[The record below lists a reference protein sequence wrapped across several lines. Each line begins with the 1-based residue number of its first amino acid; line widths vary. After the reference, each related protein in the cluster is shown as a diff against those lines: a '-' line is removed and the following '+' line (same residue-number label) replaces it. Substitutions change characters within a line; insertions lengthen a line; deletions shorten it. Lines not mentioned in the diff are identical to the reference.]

1 MNSYVYFD
9 YCALIVEALIII
21 SLIIRKMTRGRVN
34 RWALVLIADIVI
46 STAADL
52 AGHILENMGPGY
64 TVWKY
69 VTNALTLLGTT
80 YTSVIFCGYL
90 FAMIGIWYRVNE
102 NRVLAAIYNVPIIII
117 TALVVV
123 INPFTRI
130 VYYIDDNGV
139 YQRGPVFYVLY
150 AIAYMYVVV
159 SYTQIIRYRKQFT
172 FRKMFSVF
180 MVFGM
185 MIFASIIQALNPDH
199 YVQMY
204 FTAASFL
211 LMVFGIQSPEE
222 RMHGTTGLFSMNA
235 FVNDINKYYALAAP
249 IGVTMSVMT
258 NYNTLIEMFGF
269 FSVQNIIVDT
279 AKRLEKW
286 AKENR
291 VDADLY
297 YLGGGRFAVICDER
311 YEDKHLKIA
320 QEINAVLASEV
331 EIGEMS
337 VKVMNNVCFIA
348 CPKDIENP
356 SFLLAFDERLES
368 EAYSGEL
375 RYAEKLFDKKRFELR
390 RDINRVID
398 RAFEEH
404 LFTLHYQPVYSAKD
418 NRFVRAEAFLRL
430 NDPEFGQIRP
440 DILIS
445 EAEKSNSIHAI
456 TAFVIEEVCKFIS
469 MSEFLLLGFEYI
481 EINLSP
487 AQCMW
492 SDLLAVLLSTLRNY
506 HVQPKNICFNITDVD
521 SQESFN
527 KMKDNVEALAQVGFV
542 IFMDDFGA
550 GIFEVE
556 RIAQMPLS
564 GIKLERG
571 FVKEGLRSDRSVV
584 FEGSLRMIEDLG
596 IDTVAVGVESEEME
610 KRLTELNCN
619 YLQGYQY
626 CRPLEKKELIRFILM
641 K

>member
-1 MNSYVYFD
+1 MNSFVFFD
-9 YCALIVEALIII
+9 CCALTVEVLIII

-46 STAADL
+46 STAADM
-52 AGHILENMGPGY
+52 AGLILEGLGPGN
-64 TVWKY
+64 VIWKY
-69 VTNALTLLGTT
+69 VTNTITLLGTT

-90 FAMIGIWYRVNE
+90 FALIGIWHKINE
-102 NRVLAAIYNVPIIII
+102 RKALAFIYNVPIVIM
-117 TALVVV
+117 TVLVVIV
-123 INPFTRI
+123 NPFTKI
-130 VYYIDDNGV
+130 VFCIDENGL
-139 YQRGPVFYVLY
+139 YRRGPIFYILY
-150 AIAYMYVVV
+150 ALAYMYVVV
-159 SYTQIIRYRKQFT
+159 SYAQIVRYRRLFT
-172 FRKMFSVF
+172 FRKLFSVF

-185 MIFASIIQALNPDH
+185 MIFASILQALNPDH
-199 YVQMY
+199 NVQMF

-211 LMVFGIQSPEE
+211 IMVFGIQSPEE

-235 FVNDINKYYALAAP
+235 FVQDINKYYTLKAP

-258 NYNTLIEMFGF
+258 NYSILIEMFGF
-269 FSVQNIIVDT
+269 FSVQSILVDT
-279 AKRLEKW
+279 AKKLEKW
-286 AKENR
+286 AKESR

-311 YEDKHLKIA
+311 YEDKHLTIA
-320 QEINAVLASEV
+320 QEVNAVLASEV
-331 EIGEMS
+331 EVGEMS

-348 CPKDIENP
+348 CPKDIDNP
-356 SFLLAFDERLES
+356 EFLLSFDGRLEA

-390 RDINRVID
+390 HDITKIID
-398 RAFEEH
+398 RAFEQH
-404 LFTLHYQPVYSAKD
+404 LFTLHYQPVYSARE

-440 DILIS
+440 DLLIS
-445 EAEKSNSIHAI
+445 EAEKTSSIHAI
-456 TAFVIEEVCKFIS
+456 TTFVIEEVCKFIS

-487 AQCMW
+487 VQCMW
-492 SDLLAVLLSTLRNY
+492 SDLLPVLLSTLRNY
-506 HVQPKNICFNITDVD
+506 NVQPKNICFNITDVD
-521 SQESFN
+521 SQDSFER
-527 KMKDNVEALAQVGFV
+527 MKDNIEALAQVGFV

-564 GIKLERG
+564 GIKLDRA
-571 FVKEGLRSDRSVV
+571 FVKEGLKDEKSVV
-584 FEGSLRMIEDLG
+584 FEGSLKMIDDLG

-610 KRLTELNCN
+610 KSLMALNCN

-641 K
+641 R